1 MMRDTGNLFNVDPIS
16 ARVEKIEMHDESED
30 SVMEAEMKNF

>member
-1 MMRDTGNLFNVDPIS
+1 MRDTGNLFNVDPLS
-16 ARVEKIEMHDESED
+16 ARVEKVAMHDESED